1 MRPTDLGPVLK
12 GAVAAAVVVLIN
24 VALVAVP
31 VLGAHAFDPRTHAST
46 LDALIV
52 AISIFSL
59 GHGAA
64 VTLSGAGIEGAVTL
78 PPLGLTLVFFLVA
91 MLRVRRLG
99 RSLEVVGADGALRQ
113 GALPALVMALA
124 GFAGMYA
131 LVCTLLSLL
140 GASDGMRPVV
150 AAVAFGTLALAVT
163 AGVAGLALS
172 LTRRASDALPAVGP
186 LALVP
191 EPYASVIRAAAATLL
206 LMLSGAAVLTVVQ
219 LALHRSQIAA
229 LTEALDPG
237 WFGGSVLVL
246 GQLAFLPTVIVW
258 VLILM
263 CGGTLALGLG
273 TSVSLEGSVVGVLP
287 QLPLLGAVPEP
298 GAFSPWLQAL
308 VLVPLAAV
316 IVGAL
321 ILARS
326 TREASVRDRVVAWCA
341 YPLTVLLS
349 VLALAALAGGSIG
362 SAQLAHV
369 GPVLL
374 SVILPLLGI
383 VLVPT
388 GLIGGWTQTGLDAW
402 VRRSVHDLRTRVE
415 QAEGAGT
422 ERAGADG
429 DAPDTDASD
438 PDAPAM
444 PEGATAPS
452 TEESSTGPA
461 SS

>member
-24 VALVAVP
+24 VAVVAVP
-31 VLGAHAFDPRTHAST
+31 VLGAHAFDARTHSST
-46 LDALIV
+46 LDALVV
-52 AISIFSL
+52 AVSMFAL

-64 VTLSGAGIEGAVTL
+64 VSLTGAGIEGAVTL

-91 MLRVRRLG
+91 MMRVRRLG

-113 GALPALVMALA
+113 KALPVLSMALA

-131 LVCTLLSLL
+131 LLCTLLTLL
-140 GASDGMRPVV
+140 GASEGMRPVV
-150 AAVAFGTLALAVT
+150 VSVAVSTLALAVV
-163 AGVAGLALS
+163 AGITGLALS

-206 LMLSGAAVLTVVQ
+206 LMISGAAVLTVVQ
-219 LALHRSQIAA
+219 LALHRSQMVS
-229 LTEALDPG
+229 LTAALDPG
-237 WFGGSVLVL
+237 WFGGAVLVL
-246 GQLAFLPTVIVW
+246 GQLALLPTVIVW

-263 CGGTLALGLG
+263 CGGTLALGQG
-273 TSVSLEGSVVGVLP
+273 TSVSLEGSMVGVLP
-287 QLPLLGAVPEP
+287 QVPLLGAVPEP

-308 VLVPLAAV
+308 MLVPLAAV
-316 IVGAL
+316 VVGAL
-321 ILARS
+321 ILARA

-341 YPLTVLLS
+341 YPLTVIVG

-369 GPVLL
+369 GPVVL
-374 SVILPLLGI
+374 SVLVPLLAL

-388 GLIGGWTQTGLDAW
+388 ALIGGWTQTGLDAW
-402 VRRSVHDLRTRVE
+402 VRRSVQEMRTKV
-415 QAEGAGT
+415 
-422 ERAGADG
+422 ERAEATVADAEAPAEADG
-429 DAPDTDASD
+429 TDDS
-438 PDAPAM
+438 P
-444 PEGATAPS
+444 
-452 TEESSTGPA
+452 TGPA